1 MPKGFTLPE
10 VLIDLVLFSAIAIAI
25 FSSLIFLQRSI
36 NLAKLKIQAVELAN
50 QKIEELRNLPYDSL
64 STEHGTIYPA
74 GQIADTENLTIGNT
88 PFVVQTTIN
97 YVDDPY
103 DGNSGGTIPGKPQDF
118 YPYDYKKA
126 EVKITTPQNPTILA
140 QLSTNVSAKAS
151 ETAGNSGILSIKVLN
166 SHGQPRASAQVVVTN
181 SFPNP
186 AVDIHTFTDSLGLV
200 VIPILPPD
208 SSNRYHVTAT
218 APSESTDSTNP
229 ITGQLGH
236 PVQPDLNVLVQQV
249 TNQTLSVDALANL
262 NLTIKDLSGT
272 ALPNIP
278 ITVTS
283 NKLLYTNPTIYK
295 YQQSFNSDANGNV
308 GLPAIEWDSYS
319 LTSGSPYIISSVS
332 PYQPIP
338 LEAGSTVN
346 ADVFVTT
353 STTAPTLLKTEP
365 LTVQNDEPTNLTF
378 TGAHFA
384 TNSTEVTLTFETPTP
399 PTPTPTGIYGTSP
412 ITGTGITVTAN
423 HSQLSATFDFTN
435 KMPGTW
441 TIKITNSNGEFVK
454 QPKGITV
461 TIP

>member
-36 NLAKLKIQAVELAN
+36 NLAKIKIQAVELAN

-74 GQIADTENLTIGNT
+74 GQIADTENLDLGNT
-88 PFVVQTTIN
+88 PFVVQTTIK

-103 DGNSGGTIPGKPQDF
+103 DGNFSGTIPGKPQDF

-126 EVKITTPQNPTILA
+126 EVKITTPQDLTVLA
-140 QLSTNVSAKAS
+140 QLSTNVSGKAS
-151 ETAGNSGILSIKVLN
+151 ETSGNSGILSIKVLN
-166 SHGQPRASAQVVVTN
+166 SHGQPKASAQVVVTN

-186 AVDIHTFTDSLGLV
+186 PVDIHTFTDSLGLV

-208 SSNRYHVTAT
+208 SSNHYHVTAT
-218 APSESTDSTNP
+218 APGESTDSTNP
-229 ITGQLGH
+229 ITAQLRH

-249 TNQTLSVDALANL
+249 TNQTLSVDALANI
-262 NLTIKDLSGT
+262 NITIKDLSDT
-272 ALPNIP
+272 PLPNVP

-283 NKLLYTNPTIYK
+283 NKLLYTNPTVYK
-295 YQQSFNSDANGNV
+295 YQQTFNSNAGGNIS
-308 GLPAIEWDSYS
+308 LAAIEWDSYS
-319 LTSGSPYIISSVS
+319 LTPGNPYIISSVS

-353 STTAPTLLKTEP
+353 STTAPTFLKTEP
-365 LTVQNDEPTNLTF
+365 LTAPNNAPLTLTF
-378 TGAHFA
+378 TGANFA
-384 TNSTEVTLTFETPTP
+384 LTGASVTLAYEVP
-399 PTPTPTGIYGTSP
+399 PTPTPTPIGGYDAGDTLGTEV
-412 ITGTGITVTAN
+412 TVTPDRT
-423 HSQLSATFDFTN
+423 QLFATFDFIN
-435 KMPGTW
+435 KMPGSW
-441 TIKITNSNGEFVK
+441 SIRITNPNGEFVK
-454 QPKGITV
+454 QPKGITI